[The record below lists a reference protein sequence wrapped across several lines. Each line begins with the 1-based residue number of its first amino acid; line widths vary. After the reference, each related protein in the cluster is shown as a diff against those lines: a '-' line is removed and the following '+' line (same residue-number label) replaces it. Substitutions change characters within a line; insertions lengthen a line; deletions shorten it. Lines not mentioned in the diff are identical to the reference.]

1 MGPHGSHKGADRG
14 TSGAASSLA
23 RQHLT
28 AALASSGRSCCLRR
42 EGGGGGVFTGHGSS
56 AWVPRFPTRA
66 LPPAMLSFP
75 GGTGSL
81 RLESWQLTCPHPDGA
96 LTRVSVVLSTQ

>member
-1 MGPHGSHKGADRG
+1 MGAHQVRRAPLRVSI
-14 TSGAASSLA
+14 SLPPLLRVGEA
-23 RQHLT
+23 VVCG
-28 AALASSGRSCCLRR
+28 GR
-42 EGGGGGVFTGHGSS
+42 VFTGHGSS